1 MVHRRHGDSDDRTG
15 FDETTNYLSAAVS
28 RFVPR
33 GLARRAVAVD
43 VSTDRAAYDQGEPVE
58 ITVRLRNRIPLPI
71 EVVTPT
77 RRPWVWAVDG
87 VLEGT
92 DERRYV
98 REESTALSFR
108 AGETK
113 TATATWNGRFRRE
126 NADGLDR
133 SEPADRGDHT
143 VSAFLCVADRRPH
156 HEDAAEIRI
165 R

>member
-33 GLARRAVAVD
+33 WLARRAVTVD
-43 VSTDRAAYDQGEPVE
+43 VSTDRDAYDPGEPVE

-77 RRPWVWAVDG
+77 RRPWGWAVDG

-113 TATATWNGRFRRE
+113 SATATWNGRFRRE

-143 VSAFLCVADRRPH
+143 VSAFLCVADRRSH

>member
-15 FDETTNYLSAAVS
+15 FDETKDYLSAAVS

-33 GLARRAVAVD
+33 WLARRAVTVD
-43 VSTDRAAYDQGEPVE
+43 VGTDRAAYDAGDPVK
-58 ITVRLRNRIPLPI
+58 ITVRLRNRLPVPV

-77 RRPWVWAVDG
+77 RRPWGWAVDG
-87 VLEGT
+87 VLEAT

-98 REESTALSFR
+98 REESTAVAFR

-113 TATATWNGRFRRE
+113 TATVTWNGRFRRG

-143 VSAFLCVADRRPH
+143 VSAFLCVADRRTH
-156 HEDAAEIRI
+156 HEDATEIRV

>member
-1 MVHRRHGDSDDRTG
+1 MVNRRHGDSDDRTG
-15 FDETTNYLSAAVS
+15 FDDTKNYLSAAVS

-33 GLARRAVAVD
+33 WLARRAVTVD
-43 VSTDRAAYDQGEPVE
+43 VSTDRTAYDAGDPVT
-58 ITVRLRNRIPLPI
+58 ITVRLRNRLPI
-71 EVVTPT
+71 PVEVATPT
-77 RRPWVWAVDG
+77 RRPWGWAVDG

-98 REESTALSFR
+98 REESAALSFR

-113 TATATWNGRFRRE
+113 TATATWNGHFRRE
-126 NADGLDR
+126 NAAGLDR

-143 VSAFLCVADRRPH
+143 VSAFLCVADRRAH
-156 HEDAAEIRI
+156 HEDATEIRI

>member
-1 MVHRRHGDSDDRTG
+1 MVHRRHSDSDDRTG
-15 FDETTNYLSAAVS
+15 FDDTTNYLSAAVS

-33 GLARRAVAVD
+33 WLARRAIAVE
-43 VSTDRAAYDQGEPVE
+43 VSTDRTAYDPGDPVE
-58 ITVRLRNRIPLPI
+58 ITVRFTNRLPLPV

-77 RRPWVWAVDG
+77 RRPWGWAIDD

-98 REESTALSFR
+98 REEPAAVSFR

-113 TATATWNGRFRRE
+113 TATVTWNGHFRRE

-133 SEPADRGDHT
+133 SEVAGSGEHT
-143 VSAFLCVADRRPH
+143 VSAFLSVADRRAH
-156 HEDAAEIRI
+156 HEDTAQIRV

>member
-15 FDETTNYLSAAVS
+15 FDETTDYLSAAVS

-33 GLARRAVAVD
+33 WLARRAVTLE
-43 VSTDRAAYDQGEPVE
+43 VSTDREEYDAGDPVE
-58 ITVRLRNRIPLPI
+58 ITVRIRNRLPI
-71 EVVTPT
+71 PIEIVTPT
-77 RRPWVWAVDG
+77 RRPWGWTIDG

-98 REESTALSFR
+98 REESAAVSFR

-113 TATATWNGRFRRE
+113 TATVTWNGHFRRE
-126 NADGLDR
+126 NADDLDR
-133 SEPADRGDHT
+133 SEPAGRGGHT
-143 VSAFLCVADRRPH
+143 VSAFLCVADRRAH
-156 HEDAAEIRI
+156 HEDSVEIRI